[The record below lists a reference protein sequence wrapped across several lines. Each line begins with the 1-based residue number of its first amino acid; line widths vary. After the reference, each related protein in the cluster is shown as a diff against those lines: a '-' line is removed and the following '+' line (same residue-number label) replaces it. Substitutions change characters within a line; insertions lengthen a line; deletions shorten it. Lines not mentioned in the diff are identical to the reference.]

1 MQTQPFLTVVLAA
14 GLGTRM
20 RSAEPKVMH
29 RIAGRSMLG
38 HVLAAATAAGGSP
51 VAVVVG
57 PQMPTVRAEVERL
70 APNAIVFEQTVP
82 HGTAH
87 AVLAARAALEN
98 HNGDV
103 LVIFADTPLI
113 TAPTLQRLV
122 KSLDNGVS
130 IALLGFEAVDPWG
143 YGRLILDRAGYLT
156 AICEEKDASED
167 ERRLSFCNSG
177 VMAFRVPNLA
187 DLLGRIT
194 NTNAKGEFYLT
205 DAVAIA
211 RSDGLTATAI
221 ACPEEEVLGVNAREQ
236 LATAEQIFQHR
247 ARKRAMQEGA
257 TLIAPETVWFSYDT
271 IIGRDVVVEP
281 NVFFGPGVTVED
293 NVEIKANCYF
303 QGARIG
309 KGSRVGPFVHLRPGA
324 DIGENVHLG
333 NFVEVKNARF
343 EKSAKAN
350 HLAYIGDGRVGERS
364 NIGAGTI
371 FCNYDGFNKH
381 FTDVG
386 REVFIGS
393 NSALIAPVHI
403 GDGAYVAAGS
413 VITKDVKSDALA
425 IVRPEHQERV
435 GWAARF
441 RARMNKQKKTAR

>member
-1 MQTQPFLTVVLAA
+1 
-14 GLGTRM
+14 
-20 RSAEPKVMH
+20 
-29 RIAGRSMLG
+29 
-38 HVLAAATAAGGSP
+38 
-51 VAVVVG
+51 
-57 PQMPTVRAEVERL
+57 VERF
-70 APNAIVFEQTVP
+70 APNAILFEQAVP
-82 HGTAH
+82 QGTAH

-98 HNGDV
+98 HHGIV

-113 TAPTLQRLV
+113 AAPTLQRLV
-122 KSLDNGVS
+122 NSLGGGASV
-130 IALLGFEAVDPWG
+130 AVLGFEAADPTG
-143 YGRLILDRAGYLT
+143 YGRLILDQTGQLT
-156 AICEEKDASED
+156 AICEHKDASES
-167 ERRLSFCNSG
+167 ERRLRFCNSG
-177 VMAFRVPNLA
+177 VIAFRVPKLVA
-187 DLLGRIT
+187 LLDRIT
-194 NTNAKGEFYLT
+194 NTNAKGEYYLS

-211 RSDGLTATAI
+211 RGDGLKATAI
-221 ACPEEEVLGVNAREQ
+221 ACSEDEVLGVNARDQ
-236 LATAEQIFQHR
+236 LAIAERIFQNR
-247 ARKRAMQEGA
+247 ARMRVMEEGA

-271 IIGRDVVVEP
+271 IIGRDVAIEP

-309 KGSRVGPFVHLRPGA
+309 KGSRVGPFVRLRPGA

-343 EKSAKAN
+343 EKGAKAN
-350 HLAYIGDGRVGERS
+350 HLAYIGDGRIGERS

-413 VITKDVKSDALA
+413 VIARDVNSDALA
-425 IVRPEHQERV
+425 IVRAQQQERV
-435 GWAARF
+435 GWAAKF
-441 RARMNKQKKTAR
+441 RAHMKRHKKPAG